1 MKLSE
6 YYDKPSNDAANR
18 PQKTQILAYN
28 NEAKEAQMEAKM
40 AVLEAK
46 IAHFEAIEE
55 EKAVV
60 LGQFQAK
67 KEENEGLVR
76 TLEQNNAQIANF
88 EAQMLEKQRLV
99 DEVDAL
105 QRTNTNLANLQGDAY
120 SRLEDVRNELAS
132 SNREVVELRTNN
144 AGLEIGKQSL
154 YNETLN
160 KDILLQE
167 LSTALGDLKEQHEGL
182 ASFSDELGRRYA
194 EISEERDTVDK
205 NNLKLNGD
213 LLVLRKQH
221 EQLTERLTSEKIQ
234 TEQAVEQRIR
244 GQMNKQTEELQQDV
258 KELVN
263 LNKHYKNELSKPQ
276 HLSVGAIARQEGF
289 KIPLASTAIN
299 YRKNN
304 LGTGKPTLL
313 KFGGKEKSE

>member
-76 TLEQNNAQIANF
+76 TLEQNNSQIANF

-167 LSTALGDLKEQHEGL
+167 LST
-182 ASFSDELGRRYA
+182 S
-194 EISEERDTVDK
+194 
-205 NNLKLNGD
+205 
-213 LLVLRKQH
+213 
-221 EQLTERLTSEKIQ
+221 
-234 TEQAVEQRIR
+234 
-244 GQMNKQTEELQQDV
+244 
-258 KELVN
+258 
-263 LNKHYKNELSKPQ
+263 
-276 HLSVGAIARQEGF
+276 
-289 KIPLASTAIN
+289 
-299 YRKNN
+299 
-304 LGTGKPTLL
+304 
-313 KFGGKEKSE
+313 

>member
-1 MKLSE
+1 M
-6 YYDKPSNDAANR
+6 
-18 PQKTQILAYN
+18 
-28 NEAKEAQMEAKM
+28 
-40 AVLEAK
+40 
-46 IAHFEAIEE
+46 
-55 EKAVV
+55 
-60 LGQFQAK
+60 
-67 KEENEGLVR
+67 
-76 TLEQNNAQIANF
+76 
-88 EAQMLEKQRLV
+88 
-99 DEVDAL
+99 
-105 QRTNTNLANLQGDAY
+105 
-120 SRLEDVRNELAS
+120 
-132 SNREVVELRTNN
+132 
-144 AGLEIGKQSL
+144 
-154 YNETLN
+154 
-160 KDILLQE
+160 
-167 LSTALGDLKEQHEGL
+167 
-182 ASFSDELGRRYA
+182 
-194 EISEERDTVDK
+194 
-205 NNLKLNGD
+205 NGD